1 MFPKIVERQYRQ
13 YGRECMCADCKGGK
27 RMEDE
32 FDAFKPTYAP
42 KSFYDWNVEDLKDY
56 QEQLKAEIVRIDK
69 ILATKQD
76 VSAQAEALF
85 KP

>member
-1 MFPKIVERQYRQ
+1 
-13 YGRECMCADCKGGK
+13 
-27 RMEDE
+27 MEDE

-42 KSFYDWNVEDLKDY
+42 KLFYGWNIEDLKDY
-56 QEQLKAEIVRIDK
+56 RKHLKAEIVRIDE

-85 KP
+85 KS

>member
-1 MFPKIVERQYRQ
+1 M
-13 YGRECMCADCKGGK
+13 G
-27 RMEDE
+27 DE

-42 KSFYDWNVEDLKDY
+42 KSFYSWNVEDLKDY
-56 QEQLKAEIVRIDK
+56 QEQLKAEIIRIDE

-85 KP
+85 KS

>member
-1 MFPKIVERQYRQ
+1 MF
-13 YGRECMCADCKGGK
+13 ADCKGEK
-27 RMEDE
+27 WMEDE

-42 KSFYDWNVEDLKDY
+42 KSFYDWNVKDLKDY
-56 QEQLKAEIVRIDK
+56 QNQLKAEIVRIDE

-85 KP
+85 KS

>member
-1 MFPKIVERQYRQ
+1 
-13 YGRECMCADCKGGK
+13 
-27 RMEDE
+27 MEDE
-32 FDAFKPTYAP
+32 FDSFKPTYSP
-42 KSFYDWNVEDLKDY
+42 KSFYSWNVEDLKDY

-85 KP
+85 KS